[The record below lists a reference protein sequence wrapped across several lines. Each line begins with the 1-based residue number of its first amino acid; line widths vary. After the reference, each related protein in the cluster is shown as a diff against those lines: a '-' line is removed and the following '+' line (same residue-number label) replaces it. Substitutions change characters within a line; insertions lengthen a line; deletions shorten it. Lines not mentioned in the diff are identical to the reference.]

1 MTLKQEAMRSMAFFQ
16 QVTGSCA
23 ALVVAGVLL
32 APTFAA
38 AAQFDRGQALYENH
52 CRSCHEDWAH
62 DREDRQV
69 VGSLDALRA
78 RVAAWS
84 IHSGLDW
91 SAEEVDDVTGYL
103 NRRFYHLS
111 K

>member
-1 MTLKQEAMRSMAFFQ
+1 MALIQEAMRSMAVFQ
-16 QVTGSCA
+16 RVTGSCA
-23 ALVVAGVLL
+23 ALVLAGALL
-32 APTFAA
+32 APAFAA
-38 AAQFDRGQALYENH
+38 AAQFDRGEALYENH

-62 DREDRQV
+62 EREERRV
-69 VGSLDALRA
+69 IGSLDALRA

-91 SAEEVDDVTGYL
+91 SAEEVEDVTGYL
-103 NRRFYHLS
+103 NRSFYHLS